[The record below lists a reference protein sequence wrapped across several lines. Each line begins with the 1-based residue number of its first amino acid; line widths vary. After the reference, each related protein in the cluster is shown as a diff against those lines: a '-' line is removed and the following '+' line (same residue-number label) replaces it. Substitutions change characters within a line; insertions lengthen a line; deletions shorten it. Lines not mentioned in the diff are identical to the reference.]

1 MSSPIK
7 FQIDTPDLASSLRF
21 AEQIGGRLRGG
32 ELIELASDLG
42 GGKTT
47 FVRGIALGAGSLDH
61 VSSPSF
67 TLTNVYETSSLL
79 IHHFDFYRLN
89 DPGILRNE
97 IAEVLTDTKA
107 VVIIEW
113 ADSIKDML
121 PDARISMSIRV
132 TGDESR
138 HYEVRYSDAFEYLFN
153 RLSI

>member
-1 MSSPIK
+1 MNSPKK
-7 FQIDTPDLASSLRF
+7 FQFDAQDLATSLRF

-32 ELIELASDLG
+32 EIIELSSDLG

-121 PDARISMSIRV
+121 PDARISMNIRV